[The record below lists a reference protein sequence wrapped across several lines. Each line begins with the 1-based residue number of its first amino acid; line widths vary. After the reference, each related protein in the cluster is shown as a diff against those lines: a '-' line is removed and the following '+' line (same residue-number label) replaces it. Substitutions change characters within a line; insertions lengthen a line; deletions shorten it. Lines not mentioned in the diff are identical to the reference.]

1 MDPVQRAW
9 NWWTDVVEFPFW
21 DPWLAGLALFVAFV
35 LVVYFIS
42 KMLRP

>member
-9 NWWTDVVEFPFW
+9 NWWTDLIDIPFW
-21 DPWLAGLALFVAFV
+21 DPWLASLALFGGFV
-35 LVVYFIS
+35 LVAYFVA

>member
-9 NWWTDVVEFPFW
+9 NWWTDLVDVPLW
-21 DPWLAGLALFVAFV
+21 DPWLAALALFGGFVVIAYFVA
-35 LVVYFIS
+35 